1 MGQKTNQKQ
10 THYKNRDSPE
20 NANNTKHSKTNLAWF
35 SRFLRH
41 SARNKVSL
49 FYNAPQGANS
59 SVPTLGQDIFTRNP
73 GQVSTHKLKPGP
85 IEAADKAFQKL

>member
-10 THYKNRDSPE
+10 THYKTKDSPE

-35 SRFLRH
+35 SRFLQH

-59 SVPTLGQDIFTRNP
+59 SVPTLGQDISQEIQAKYPLTSLN
-73 GQVSTHKLKPGP
+73 LGP
-85 IEAADKAFQKL
+85 